1 MTAEEHTLTPEEL
14 EEQQVYQEFRK
25 LLDAYLASNHR
36 KKVDIITRAF
46 NFAKQAHKGVRRRS
60 GEPYIMHPI
69 AVARIACEEIGLG
82 STSICAALLHDVV
95 EDTEYTFEDIQ
106 NLFGTK
112 IASIVEGLTKIAGG
126 IFGERASLQAETFKK
141 LLLTMS
147 EDIRVILIKISDRLH
162 NMRTLSSMQPSKQY
176 KIAGETLYIYAPIAS
191 RLGLNR
197 IKNELEDLSFKYEH
211 PDDYQLIQDKL
222 ASTQAERDFVF
233 REFTTPIRTAL
244 DGLGLTY
251 TIEARI
257 KTPYSIWKKM
267 QDKHVT
273 FEEIF
278 DILATRII
286 FEPKQGED
294 EVNTC
299 FNIYVALTKI
309 YTLHPDRTRDWVN
322 HPKANGYQALHV
334 TLMSHR
340 GEWIEVQIRSH
351 RMQDIAEQG
360 VAAHWRYESQKA
372 AISSP
377 AKPQGDSAQTDSHTQ
392 TPTTNGVH
400 LQDDKRGTA
409 DDKMDSWIHTIKEIL
424 DDPQPDSL
432 DLLDTIKLNL
442 FASEIIVFTPKG
454 EIKTMPTGATALD
467 FAFSIHSFLGTN
479 CIGAKVN
486 HRLVPP
492 TEPLNSGD
500 QVEILTSRT
509 LQVKREWLDYV
520 TTAKARSKIQ
530 ACLRKIDREK
540 QAQGERQLRDFL
552 TNHNIEY
559 NPTILDKLRIFH
571 QRSTAGH
578 FLLDVATGTI
588 ALGDDDI
595 HMLRGRGK
603 GEGSSSFSWRSL
615 IPFVKK
621 ESSTGTSAAKSENTN
636 SQTFELPNSKTPALS
651 AIDRKKI
658 FVIDEQT
665 INQCHIA
672 PCCHPIPGDDALGY
686 IDEANQTFT
695 LHKLDC
701 EEANKLKSQFG
712 NNIVAVRWHMQ
723 RGHLFETTIHA
734 EGADE
739 VGTLFQI
746 AEAIFKHRGL
756 NVKGLN
762 IQSDKG
768 YFHADITVLVHDG
781 KEVNALCEELLKIE
795 AILKAVRV

>member
-211 PDDYQLIQDKL
+211 PDDYQLIQGKL

-377 AKPQGDSAQTDSHTQ
+377 AKPQGDSAQTNSQTQ
-392 TPTTNGVH
+392 TPTTNGVQ

-658 FVIDEQT
+658 FIIDEQT